1 MGVNIRI
8 TSGPAIEKPG
18 DLAALLTNLSQDDIL
33 FVDEIHRMSRSV
45 EEILYPAMEDYA
57 LDIIIGKGP
66 SARSIRLDL
75 PKFTLIG
82 ATTKAGALAAPLRD
96 RFGVISRLEMYK
108 PNELKTII
116 KRSASI
122 LNIDIDDEGAS
133 EIARRSRGTPRI
145 ANRLLKRVR
154 DFAQL
159 SQDGVISKELADH
172 ALNKME
178 IDDHG
183 LDAIDKRMLLTVI
196 NQYGGG
202 PVGVETLAATIGEET
217 DTIEDVYEP
226 YLMQIGFINRTP
238 RGRVV
243 TPSAYEHFGIP
254 FGDR

>member
-1 MGVNIRI
+1 MRAHLKKAVTRN
-8 TSGPAIEKPG
+8 SA
-18 DLAALLTNLSQDDIL
+18 NSQQ
-33 FVDEIHRMSRSV
+33 
-45 EEILYPAMEDYA
+45 
-57 LDIIIGKGP
+57 
-66 SARSIRLDL
+66 
-75 PKFTLIG
+75 
-82 ATTKAGALAAPLRD
+82 
-96 RFGVISRLEMYK
+96 
-108 PNELKTII
+108 
-116 KRSASI
+116 
-122 LNIDIDDEGAS
+122 
-133 EIARRSRGTPRI
+133 IAE
-145 ANRLLKRVR
+145 KRVR

-183 LDAIDKRMLLTVI
+183 LDAIDKRMLLTVII

-243 TPSAYEHFGIP
+243 TFRVRTFSVYP
-254 FGDR
+254 GDR